1 MKILGNRVLVS
12 RIEEEEVKEGE
23 FEKVQV
29 QDDFLYKG
37 KVEQIGQ
44 GEGYTAAKGEVSSF
58 GPGTIVTEP
67 QNEEGPLLKKG
78 AIVLFAKYSPHTQSV
93 TVEGE
98 EMKVVRMEDVI
109 AIE

>member
-1 MKILGNRVLVS
+1 MKILGNRILVS
-12 RIEEEEVKEGE
+12 RIKEEEVKEGE

-37 KVEQIGQ
+37 KVEQIGV
-44 GEGYTAAKGEVSSF
+44 ESEYN
-58 GPGTIVTEP
+58 GTSVARPIIERENV
-67 QNEEGPLLKKG
+67 
-78 AIVLFAKYSPHTQSV
+78 VLFAKYSPHTQSV

-109 AIE
+109 AIV